1 MVFIMSNN
9 ILLEDRRSALLS
21 QSKSGAD
28 YAPQNRMY
36 GANRYKRRLRSSIAP
51 SIKHFNNMDMDK
63 FFKTDTLDVSVDING
78 ETNIY
83 KVRMSFVGTLD
94 ELHKEINKNN
104 VEKVDRKMILKA
116 LMKAFNRD
124 DVYINCSCPDF
135 CLHPTTQI
143 KLMNGDV
150 DSIENLFSRFSKGE
164 EMWVYSTDEKGDFK
178 PGKVEDIWISNYTNE
193 FVQVT
198 LDNNEEI
205 ITTPTHRFMLRD
217 GSYAEAKD
225 LKENQ
230 SLMPLYFSYHD
241 GYENVKINSEPY
253 PSKFKSVYKEVA
265 NTLLLDEIEEAKIRS
280 GEDDIAIHHSDYN
293 KLNNYPSNL
302 KPMGVLEHWNWHS
315 NHVKETGQMEK
326 WLEAGREY
334 WSSQEARDKQALVM
348 SEVMTNYYANRTP
361 EEIKRDSES
370 RSKVSKEAW
379 KRGCFDTEKWHK
391 AAKERGIQMHTPERE
406 ALTLEGIHR
415 YWENISEEERE
426 KRAAITR
433 ENQKKSIESI
443 KGKPFT
449 EEHKKKISESHKN
462 RTEEEKLQHSLKIR
476 DTKIIK
482 VFNKILADGGLIT
495 FDSYEAYRPG
505 GYPNIRKH
513 FSTID
518 DAIAYYSLDD
528 RYNHKVAKV
537 EFITFDEDIPVYDVQ
552 VKDYNNFYVNAG
564 VILHNCYRFK
574 YWATRKGLLIGD
586 PENRPADITNPGDN
600 KGPGCKHI
608 ILCLS
613 DSSWLIKIASVIFN
627 YINYMEEHDERL
639 YQRYIYP
646 AVYDKEYENRQLS
659 IFDDEEEF
667 LDSDEETIETS
678 NKEARERGRFKK
690 GNEYRFRK
698 NQDENQMTFDDLENE
713 FEEESDEDLE

>member
-21 QSKSGAD
+21 QSKKGAD
-28 YAPQNRMY
+28 YAPQNQYY

-63 FFKTDTLDVSVDING
+63 FFKTDTLDVSVDIRG

-104 VEKVDRKMILKA
+104 VEKIDRKMILKA

-135 CLHPTTQI
+135 
-143 KLMNGDV
+143 
-150 DSIENLFSRFSKGE
+150 
-164 EMWVYSTDEKGDFK
+164 
-178 PGKVEDIWISNYTNE
+178 
-193 FVQVT
+193 
-198 LDNNEEI
+198 
-205 ITTPTHRFMLRD
+205 
-217 GSYAEAKD
+217 
-225 LKENQ
+225 
-230 SLMPLYFSYHD
+230 
-241 GYENVKINSEPY
+241 
-253 PSKFKSVYKEVA
+253 KF
-265 NTLLLDEIEEAKIRS
+265 
-280 GEDDIAIHHSDYN
+280 
-293 KLNNYPSNL
+293 
-302 KPMGVLEHWNWHS
+302 
-315 NHVKETGQMEK
+315 
-326 WLEAGREY
+326 
-334 WSSQEARDKQALVM
+334 
-348 SEVMTNYYANRTP
+348 
-361 EEIKRDSES
+361 
-370 RSKVSKEAW
+370 
-379 KRGCFDTEKWHK
+379 
-391 AAKERGIQMHTPERE
+391 
-406 ALTLEGIHR
+406 
-415 YWENISEEERE
+415 
-426 KRAAITR
+426 
-433 ENQKKSIESI
+433 
-443 KGKPFT
+443 
-449 EEHKKKISESHKN
+449 
-462 RTEEEKLQHSLKIR
+462 
-476 DTKIIK
+476 
-482 VFNKILADGGLIT
+482 
-495 FDSYEAYRPG
+495 
-505 GYPNIRKH
+505 
-513 FSTID
+513 
-518 DAIAYYSLDD
+518 
-528 RYNHKVAKV
+528 
-537 EFITFDEDIPVYDVQ
+537 
-552 VKDYNNFYVNAG
+552 
-564 VILHNCYRFK
+564 RFK

-627 YINYMEEHDERL
+627 YLNYMEEHDERL

-667 LDSDEETIETS
+667 LDSDEETIKTS

>member
-135 CLHPTTQI
+135 
-143 KLMNGDV
+143 
-150 DSIENLFSRFSKGE
+150 
-164 EMWVYSTDEKGDFK
+164 
-178 PGKVEDIWISNYTNE
+178 
-193 FVQVT
+193 
-198 LDNNEEI
+198 
-205 ITTPTHRFMLRD
+205 
-217 GSYAEAKD
+217 
-225 LKENQ
+225 
-230 SLMPLYFSYHD
+230 
-241 GYENVKINSEPY
+241 
-253 PSKFKSVYKEVA
+253 KF
-265 NTLLLDEIEEAKIRS
+265 
-280 GEDDIAIHHSDYN
+280 
-293 KLNNYPSNL
+293 
-302 KPMGVLEHWNWHS
+302 
-315 NHVKETGQMEK
+315 
-326 WLEAGREY
+326 
-334 WSSQEARDKQALVM
+334 
-348 SEVMTNYYANRTP
+348 
-361 EEIKRDSES
+361 
-370 RSKVSKEAW
+370 
-379 KRGCFDTEKWHK
+379 
-391 AAKERGIQMHTPERE
+391 
-406 ALTLEGIHR
+406 
-415 YWENISEEERE
+415 
-426 KRAAITR
+426 
-433 ENQKKSIESI
+433 
-443 KGKPFT
+443 
-449 EEHKKKISESHKN
+449 
-462 RTEEEKLQHSLKIR
+462 
-476 DTKIIK
+476 
-482 VFNKILADGGLIT
+482 
-495 FDSYEAYRPG
+495 
-505 GYPNIRKH
+505 
-513 FSTID
+513 
-518 DAIAYYSLDD
+518 
-528 RYNHKVAKV
+528 
-537 EFITFDEDIPVYDVQ
+537 
-552 VKDYNNFYVNAG
+552 
-564 VILHNCYRFK
+564 RFK